1 MKAKKWLGCGLAL
14 LMSVSMATMFAACGG
29 QKDTAKVTWYDGRTE
44 LKSVEVE
51 KGSTVED
58 WLPVKDGYDFKGWYA
73 EASFAQPW
81 ESDTVIEKNT
91 AIFSRWRTQNPT
103 ADTRFWY
110 ARGSIMTSS
119 WTQLTTDR
127 DGDGV
132 WEKSVGPDAVAD
144 VERLFFKASEDP
156 NAPSN
161 TFEITLDLT
170 TGYWKNKKWQNGT
183 KFRFVTNMNNADWTG
198 DAGCAQMGLGNLIG
212 FEFAEGNN
220 PEKGGTHVKKDQYL
234 YGEVRDESGN
244 LVFYGGYEYNTPSY
258 MWNIYTAEEMAGV
271 YKFTFRSFPGN
282 ETTHE
287 VTWERIG
294 YLKHDFIDGGKDDS
308 VEKNGRCDECG
319 RTQAEHDAGAKP
331 TGPKNQPLA

>member
-1 MKAKKWLGCGLAL
+1 MKAKKWLGIGLAL
-14 LMSVSMATMFAACGG
+14 VMSVSMCSLFAACGETNG
-29 QKDTAKVTWYDGRTE
+29 DTVTVKWYDGRTE
-44 LKSVEVE
+44 LKSIEVE

-58 WLPVKDGYDFKGWYA
+58 WLPVKDGYDFKGWFA

-81 ESDTVIEKNT
+81 EASTTIEKNT

-103 ADTRFWY
+103 EDTRFWY

-119 WTQLTTDR
+119 WTQLTTFSEKKQ
-127 DGDGV
+127 V
-132 WEKSVGPDAVAD
+132 WEKSVGPDTVAD
-144 VERLFFKASEDP
+144 VERLFFTKSE

-170 TGYWKNKKWQNGT
+170 TGYWKSKKWQPSK
-183 KFRFVTNMNNADWTG
+183 KFRFVTNMWNADWTG

-212 FEFAEGNN
+212 FEFASGMN
-220 PEKGGTHVKKDQYL
+220 PEKGTNVKKDQYL
-234 YGEVRDESGN
+234 YGEVRDANGN
-244 LVFYGGYEYNTPSY
+244 LVFYGGYEYNNPSY
-258 MWNIYTAEEMAGV
+258 TWNIYTAEEMAGV

-287 VTWERIG
+287 VTWERIA
-294 YLKHDFIDGGKDDS
+294 YLAHDFVDGGVDGS

-319 RTQAEHDAGAKP
+319 RTQAEHEAGAKP